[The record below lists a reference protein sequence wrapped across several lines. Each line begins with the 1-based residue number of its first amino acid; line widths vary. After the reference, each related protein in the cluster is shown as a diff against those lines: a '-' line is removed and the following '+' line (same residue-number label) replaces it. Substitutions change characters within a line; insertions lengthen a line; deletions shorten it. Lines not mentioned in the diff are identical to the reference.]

1 MQMICE
7 ELMDEIESFNSKVYI
22 EWLNKLQVT
31 IEMSR
36 VLASRK
42 ANREALKL
50 NWLIGDEI
58 IRRQEEHGWGSMV
71 IDKL

>member
-1 MQMICE
+1 
-7 ELMDEIESFNSKVYI
+7 MDEIESFNSKVYI